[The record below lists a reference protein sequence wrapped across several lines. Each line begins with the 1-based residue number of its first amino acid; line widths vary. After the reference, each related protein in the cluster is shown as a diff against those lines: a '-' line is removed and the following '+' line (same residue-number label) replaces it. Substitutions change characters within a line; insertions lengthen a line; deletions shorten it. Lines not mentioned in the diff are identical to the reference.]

1 MAVSNSIDFAQTAQE
16 LITDAL
22 AELGVLA
29 DEEPLE
35 ATDLARGLR
44 ILTRMLKTWQA
55 DGVMTWTL
63 TDGTL
68 TLIAGQESYDFGAGG
83 DFTTVPL
90 EVLDMQIN
98 RGTNDLP
105 MFRLSREEYR
115 AMPNKLT
122 QGYPTQYYYDR
133 QRQGGTLYVWPAP
146 DATAGTLKFTYR
158 RIIMDMDA
166 GPNNMDLPPEWY
178 EAVVFGLAEKL
189 IGPYSMDGKPAAAR
203 VTAAAART
211 YTIVKGFDVGE
222 GMGSLSITPER

>member
-1 MAVSNSIDFAQTAQE
+1 MAVSNSIDFTQTAQE
-16 LITDAL
+16 LIVDAL

-29 DEEPLE
+29 EEEPLE

-44 ILTRMLKTWQA
+44 TLTRMLKAWQA
-55 DGVMTWTL
+55 DGVMTWTM

-68 TLIAGQESYDFGAGG
+68 ALVQGQESYAFGAGG

-90 EVLDMQIN
+90 DIGDMEIN

-115 AMPNKLT
+115 AMPNKTT

-133 QRQGGTLYVWPAP
+133 QRDGGTLYVWPAP
-146 DATAGTLKFTYR
+146 DATGGTLKFTYR

-166 GPNNMDLPPEWY
+166 GANNIDLPQEWHD
-178 EAVVFGLAEKL
+178 AIVFGLASRL
-189 IGPYSMDGKPAAAR
+189 VGPYSMDGKPAAAR
-203 VTAAAART
+203 VKAEAEAA
-211 YTIVKGFDVGE
+211 YQIVKGFDIGE
-222 GMGSLSITPER
+222 GRGSLSITPGC